1 MKIIATFIVFS
12 FLNLLIRDLIELY
25 TLVTK
30 IRKQVDRLTIY

>member
-1 MKIIATFIVFS
+1 MKIIATFIVFF

>member
-1 MKIIATFIVFS
+1 MKVIATFIVFS